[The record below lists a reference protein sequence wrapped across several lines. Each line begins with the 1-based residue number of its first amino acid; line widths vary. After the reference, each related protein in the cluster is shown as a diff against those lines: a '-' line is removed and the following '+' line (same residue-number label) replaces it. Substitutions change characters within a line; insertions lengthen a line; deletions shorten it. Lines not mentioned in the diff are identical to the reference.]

1 LRDAIKGHRSLYQ
14 DGGILH
20 QDISPINIIIT
31 SATKDGDPKGMLID
45 LGMATK
51 GPPPDNQA
59 TGTDQFMA
67 IGVCAAYLPRNPH
80 TYRHDLGAVWFLSIW
95 PNTQEY
101 RYTRRRS
108 TFGFR
113 PGEYS
118 NTGIEILSI

>member
-1 LRDAIKGHRSLYQ
+1 MFSVLLRKPRVWLYGRM
-14 DGGILH
+14 D
-20 QDISPINIIIT
+20 
-31 SATKDGDPKGMLID
+31 D
-45 LGMATK
+45 LS
-51 GPPPDNQA
+51 
-59 TGTDQFMA
+59 
-67 IGVCAAYLPRNPH
+67 
-80 TYRHDLGAVWFLSIW
+80 AVWFLSIW

>member
-1 LRDAIKGHRSLYQ
+1 VHKLALTVATALSS
-14 DGGILH
+14 GIPL
-20 QDISPINIIIT
+20 DS
-31 SATKDGDPKGMLID
+31 GLIFPFA
-45 LGMATK
+45 GS
-51 GPPPDNQA
+51 
-59 TGTDQFMA
+59 
-67 IGVCAAYLPRNPH
+67 V
-80 TYRHDLGAVWFLSIW
+80 LGAVWFLSIW

>member
-1 LRDAIKGHRSLYQ
+1 MCDSVAGLVSTIGQLLFEGCGVSVSLKSSSPKTVKSQPHGRDY
-14 DGGILH
+14 
-20 QDISPINIIIT
+20 
-31 SATKDGDPKGMLID
+31 
-45 LGMATK
+45 
-51 GPPPDNQA
+51 
-59 TGTDQFMA
+59 
-67 IGVCAAYLPRNPH
+67 
-80 TYRHDLGAVWFLSIW
+80 GAVWFLSIW

>member
-1 LRDAIKGHRSLYQ
+1 MVRPVELVLTGVTGPTPSSTTLKNRTSFFCTIGATFGSFTVPFFLSGTLEESFAIALASF
-14 DGGILH
+14 
-20 QDISPINIIIT
+20 
-31 SATKDGDPKGMLID
+31 SASFLAFFSASI
-45 LGMATK
+45 
-51 GPPPDNQA
+51 
-59 TGTDQFMA
+59 
-67 IGVCAAYLPRNPH
+67 CA
-80 TYRHDLGAVWFLSIW
+80 LGAVWFLSIW